1 MRDGRGKTVGPEISA
16 ADMTD
21 MKSGGLLCPATQGDQ
36 ITDKSKPAPLET
48 DPGQQKDDNID
59 DLGRKQD
66 GSKHEQP
73 GKPNLQSPRWQ
84 LPARSN

>member
-36 ITDKSKPAPLET
+36 ITDKSKPAPRRPT
-48 DPGQQKDDNID
+48 
-59 DLGRKQD
+59 QD
-66 GSKHEQP
+66 SKRTTT
-73 GKPNLQSPRWQ
+73 LTT
-84 LPARSN
+84 